1 MTPLNYAGI
10 AVMIGGGYFVIMNLR
25 SLYAMGCHRPAG
37 MLLGSVGVIY
47 LGLKLVNKAAA
58 EEEPAEE

>member
-37 MLLGSVGVIY
+37 MLLGSIGVIY
-47 LGLKLVNKAAA
+47 LGLKLVNKADA

>member
-37 MLLGSVGVIY
+37 MLLGSIGVIY
-47 LGLKLVNKAAA
+47 LGLKLVNKADA
-58 EEEPAEE
+58 EEPAEE

>member
-1 MTPLNYAGI
+1 
-10 AVMIGGGYFVIMNLR
+10 MIGGGYFVIMNLR